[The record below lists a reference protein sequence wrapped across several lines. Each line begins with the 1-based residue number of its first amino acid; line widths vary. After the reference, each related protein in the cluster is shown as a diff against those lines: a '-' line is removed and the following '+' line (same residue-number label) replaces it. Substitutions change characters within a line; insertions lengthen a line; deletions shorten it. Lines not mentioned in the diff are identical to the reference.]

1 MLAYKVGCQA
11 FGLIE
16 KLVSGPLW
24 RIMNKE
30 KCVLDISKHYQNLL
44 ECFEKWAINCTSVL
58 NNKTFYDNSFVFHD
72 ECFESLCTPVS
83 NEVQRMS
90 KECLEIIFSGFP
102 VVSRMLHV
110 HLKGEKYSA
119 ITPELEKET
128 MTVSTTNAD
137 PEEDFGMLDRLM
149 QIKPKALDIV
159 YEEVIMFWKNKTAK

>member
-1 MLAYKVGCQA
+1 
-11 FGLIE
+11 
-16 KLVSGPLW
+16 
-24 RIMNKE
+24 
-30 KCVLDISKHYQNLL
+30 
-44 ECFEKWAINCTSVL
+44 
-58 NNKTFYDNSFVFHD
+58 
-72 ECFESLCTPVS
+72 
-83 NEVQRMS
+83 MS

-102 VVSRMLHV
+102 VFSRMLHV

-159 YEEVIMFWKNKTAK
+159 YEEVIMFWKSKTAKWKDLLTEKNVAKAMECAKKSKEQQKNL